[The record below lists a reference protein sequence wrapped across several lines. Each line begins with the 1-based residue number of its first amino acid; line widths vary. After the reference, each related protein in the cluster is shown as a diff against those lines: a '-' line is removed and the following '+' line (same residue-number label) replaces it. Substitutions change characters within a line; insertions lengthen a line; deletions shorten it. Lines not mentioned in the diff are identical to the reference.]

1 MNLSRLLT
9 HPQRFVNPTNDI
21 LLEESEE
28 AELLVDCHLWE
39 GTVLANELKLLGKEA
54 DRSEKDLSIHLD
66 SLRNRL
72 LYINT
77 LVTVAGLVVAVGS
90 LIAGIFGVNTPF
102 VLMNDPTAF
111 RRIWIPTALLMI
123 LSFILLSRWLYLAS
137 TSDASWK
144 KIVLKGTFNKIRK

>member
-1 MNLSRLLT
+1 M
-9 HPQRFVNPTNDI
+9 
-21 LLEESEE
+21 
-28 AELLVDCHLWE
+28 DCHLWE
-39 GTVLANELKLLGKEA
+39 GCVLANELKLLGKEV
-54 DRSEKDLSIHLD
+54 DRSEKDLSIRLD

-77 LVTVAGLVVAVGS
+77 LVTVAGLVISMGS
-90 LIAGIFGVNTPF
+90 LVAGVFGVSVPF
-102 VLMNDPTAF
+102 GLQNDPTAF